1 MSKISEVHLKEL
13 QEQEQYKAKILN
25 ELGAL
30 QIQTHSLNHLYAEV
44 MEKQDKSKKELEETY
59 GKVNI
64 NLQDGSF
71 ELIEQNEEQN

>member
-1 MSKISEVHLKEL
+1 MNKISEVHLNEL
-13 QEQEQYKAKILN
+13 QEQEQNKAKILN

-44 MEKQDKSKKELEETY
+44 MEKQDKSKNEQTY

-71 ELIEQNEEQN
+71 ELIEDDK

>member
-1 MSKISEVHLKEL
+1 MTKISEVHLKEL
-13 QEQEQYKAKILN
+13 QDQEQDKAKIIN

-30 QIQTHSLNHLYAEV
+30 QIKSHSLNHLYSEI
-44 MEKQDKSKKELEETY
+44 MEKQEKTKKELEETY

-71 ELIEQNEEQN
+71 ELIEEDK

>member
-13 QEQEQYKAKILN
+13 QEQEQDKAKILN

-30 QIQTHSLNHLYAEV
+30 QIKSHSLNHLYSEI
-44 MEKQDKSKKELEETY
+44 MEKQEKTKKELEQTY

-71 ELIEQNEEQN
+71 ELIEEDK

>member
-1 MSKISEVHLKEL
+1 MNKISEVQLKEL
-13 QEQEQYKAKILN
+13 QEQEQYKAKIIN

-30 QIQTHSLNHLYAEV
+30 QVQTHSLNHLYAEV
-44 MEKQDKSKKELEETY
+44 MEKQDKCKNELEESY

-71 ELIEQNEEQN
+71 ELIEEDK